1 MSPDT
6 AILAFARAPVPGM
19 AKTRLVPLLGA
30 EGAAMLHQRLVLHT
44 LATAATVA
52 PGRIELWCAP
62 DDSHPFLRTA
72 ALRHGAS
79 LHVQQGADL
88 GARMAQAFSQALR
101 QHRHAIIIGTDCPAL
116 NVAHL
121 QDAASALAAGHDA
134 VFAPTED
141 GGYALV
147 GLAGVAPRLFAG
159 IAWGGSAVMADTRMR
174 LSDSG
179 LRWQELATLWDVDR
193 PDDYR
198 RLVQSGL
205 LDALPGTA

>member
-6 AILAFARAPVPGM
+6 AILVFARAPVPGM
-19 AKTRLVPLLGA
+19 AKTRLIPLLGA

-72 ALRHGAS
+72 ALHHYAS

-88 GARMAQAFSQALR
+88 GARMAHAFAQALQQR
-101 QHRHAIIIGTDCPAL
+101 RHAVIIGTDCPAL
-116 NVAHL
+116 GVAHL
-121 QDAASALAAGHDA
+121 QDAAAALDAGHDA
-134 VFAPTED
+134 VFAPAED
-141 GGYALV
+141 GGYTLV
-147 GLAGVAPRLFAG
+147 GLARKAPQLFAG

-174 LSDSG
+174 LGDSG
-179 LRWQELATLWDVDR
+179 LRWQELETMWDVDR

-198 RLVQSGL
+198 RLLRSGL